1 MIQLLQKKKNA
12 VKVFKYK
19 RLQSHNEVAL
29 INFVVVFQESVVKTL
44 GNKMDN
50 DTLKTFTLA
59 EQLSTNLTD
68 LNLRVEGTK
77 QVYSSEKDSS
87 VL

>member
-1 MIQLLQKKKNA
+1 M
-12 VKVFKYK
+12 
-19 RLQSHNEVAL
+19 
-29 INFVVVFQESVVKTL
+29 KTL

-50 DTLKTFTLA
+50 DTLKTFALA

-77 QVYSSEKDSS
+77 QVYSSANDSS

>member
-1 MIQLLQKKKNA
+1 M

-19 RLQSHNEVAL
+19 RLQSNFEVSL
-29 INFVVVFQESVVKTL
+29 INFVVVFQESMVKTL

-77 QVYSSEKDSS
+77 QVYSSENDSS

>member
-1 MIQLLQKKKNA
+1 M
-12 VKVFKYK
+12 
-19 RLQSHNEVAL
+19 AL
-29 INFVVVFQESVVKTL
+29 INFVLVFQESVVKTL

>member
-1 MIQLLQKKKNA
+1 M
-12 VKVFKYK
+12 FKYK
-19 RLQSHNEVAL
+19 RLQSHIKVAL

-77 QVYSSEKDSS
+77 QVYSSENDSS

>member
-1 MIQLLQKKKNA
+1 M
-12 VKVFKYK
+12 
-19 RLQSHNEVAL
+19 AL

-68 LNLRVEGTK
+68 LNLHVEGTK
-77 QVYSSEKDSS
+77 QVYSSENDSS